1 MEVET
6 HSLSPTFEL
15 IHLLSQSTTD
25 TYFPPNN
32 AANQPSLGHATAVLK
47 LQKVYRTRLAGW
59 PTPPLLPR
67 RWQAID
73 YVRVNHSTISFFN
86 LPETAASCWSRVK
99 LNAAKVGKGLS
110 KDAIAQKCWL
120 SSIGSKLLIHDIAMD
135 ITYNTTIKNGVKQ
148 MLQEREQYEYIVR
161 EDKIINKQ
169 YGDLFHTNED
179 SEDAKWIFVMS
190 TSKKLYAG
198 KKKKGL
204 FHHSSFLAGGATLAA
219 GRLVAENEILKSISA
234 YSGHYR
240 PTDDT
245 LDSFLSYLKENGV
258 KLDEVELHKANEDSD
273 IYEESNQGQAIAGQY
288 PDEKISTT
296 TVETEMFQQDD
307 CSRHMKVEQDAD
319 VLPNTSYS
327 LVRSRKSR
335 RNLTEEEKE
344 VRRIRRILANRESA
358 RQTIRR
364 RQALCEELTRKAA
377 SLVVENENLKREKQ
391 LALNE
396 YQSLETTNKH
406 LKAQIAKSINTEVEK
421 TPVEPGSSV
430 AEVTP
435 LSGNGPWFL
444 YNHFPVPQIF
454 WPSILQ
460 FSNPVHLQNTSL
472 NSFSI
477 PPNAYVPC
485 SSESESRHKQNNL
498 INDNRTQNPFYM
510 FPCPWL
516 FPLPQFGNQQS
527 SPSSSLKDE
536 QDNLSLGK
544 PCSSSSSLNTMA
556 NVDYQAALPIKLKTA
571 ASGWTEAISING
583 PGWAT
588 PRSSLDGEHEF
599 QLHSAPNNK
608 VSSTAYIATSSLEK
622 KQGQCICQ
630 GRNLVDAVAAAEA
643 RKRRKELT
651 KQKSIHNRQSR
662 MHC

>member
-148 MLQEREQYEYIVR
+148 MLASRFFLLQEREQYEYIVR

-219 GRLVAENEILKSISA
+219 GRLVAENEILKWIVNVTSPIYVNCKCLIINGTMTLIFPSISA

-273 IYEESNQGQAIAGQY
+273 IYEESNVI
-288 PDEKISTT
+288 EK
-296 TVETEMFQQDD
+296 QQPLK
-307 CSRHMKVEQDAD
+307 C
-319 VLPNTSYS
+319 
-327 LVRSRKSR
+327 
-335 RNLTEEEKE
+335 
-344 VRRIRRILANRESA
+344 
-358 RQTIRR
+358 
-364 RQALCEELTRKAA
+364 QALSPRAVVPKTAILQRINSKKASKSYQLGHQLSLKWSTGAGPRIGCVADYPIELRTQAYPFFIHANGRPCIAF
-377 SLVVENENLKREKQ
+377 SL
-391 LALNE
+391 
-396 YQSLETTNKH
+396 
-406 LKAQIAKSINTEVEK
+406 
-421 TPVEPGSSV
+421 
-430 AEVTP
+430 
-435 LSGNGPWFL
+435 
-444 YNHFPVPQIF
+444 
-454 WPSILQ
+454 SIL
-460 FSNPVHLQNTSL
+460 
-472 NSFSI
+472 
-477 PPNAYVPC
+477 
-485 SSESESRHKQNNL
+485 
-498 INDNRTQNPFYM
+498 
-510 FPCPWL
+510 
-516 FPLPQFGNQQS
+516 
-527 SPSSSLKDE
+527 
-536 QDNLSLGK
+536 
-544 PCSSSSSLNTMA
+544 
-556 NVDYQAALPIKLKTA
+556 
-571 ASGWTEAISING
+571 
-583 PGWAT
+583 
-588 PRSSLDGEHEF
+588 
-599 QLHSAPNNK
+599 
-608 VSSTAYIATSSLEK
+608 
-622 KQGQCICQ
+622 
-630 GRNLVDAVAAAEA
+630 
-643 RKRRKELT
+643 
-651 KQKSIHNRQSR
+651 
-662 MHC
+662 